1 MTLAKVFA
9 VSAYFRHLTVV
20 VDANDDANDTDD
32 DEGDDVV
39 EWAKTFPSRKMEL
52 ERPFRNKSIM
62 DDSNK
67 EGGECIWK
75 KKNLRLEICLLG
87 MFKTKSLRIMADLLN
102 LTVNLP
108 GRPDL
113 TKIFSS

>member
-1 MTLAKVFA
+1 MNSNLLKPNCWAMNLAEVFA

-20 VDANDDANDTDD
+20 VDANDDDDADD

-87 MFKTKSLRIMADLLN
+87 MLKTKSLRIMADLLN
-102 LTVNLP
+102 LNV
-108 GRPDL
+108 D
-113 TKIFSS
+113 